1 MTQRK
6 IDDLFS
12 HKRSRVH
19 QTRDEFDDLFE
30 TNSSIK
36 RRRIDQK
43 PITTD
48 VFDFPSSSS
57 TLKKKRSS
65 TIIIDDENKAID
77 DLFNNDTRKKLR
89 RPIKTE
95 ESSMDLLDMF
105 KTPIH
110 SKTQKKI
117 KMFFDDTDLIALPE
131 QTDTKDYTQIKPVI
145 ITGGQWLSKDVETKS
160 TCKTIES
167 SEVPDDE
174 RNLMH
179 IQYAS
184 LIVDDDIVCSKKSKT
199 KKVLDGK
206 SFQKQLVLSDS
217 SIVRKENLQSC
228 YNALLEDVN
237 KPRKASSKSLDDEEQ
252 LDQIDFFDLPTRR
265 KRF

>member
-65 TIIIDDENKAID
+65 TNIIDDENKAID

-131 QTDTKDYTQIKPVI
+131 QTDTVNRLLISINPFIRFLERLYSNQTCDNHRWTMVIK
-145 ITGGQWLSKDVETKS
+145 
-160 TCKTIES
+160 
-167 SEVPDDE
+167 
-174 RNLMH
+174 
-179 IQYAS
+179 
-184 LIVDDDIVCSKKSKT
+184 
-199 KKVLDGK
+199 
-206 SFQKQLVLSDS
+206 
-217 SIVRKENLQSC
+217 
-228 YNALLEDVN
+228 
-237 KPRKASSKSLDDEEQ
+237 
-252 LDQIDFFDLPTRR
+252 RR
-265 KRF
+265 GH